1 MSRPRSRPSIHFA
14 YAGDWYDGPL
24 EGLIR
29 VDGRP
34 GLLWFKVVSES
45 PRGRRTYAAYETPP
59 EFVTIIRAE
68 RKLFERLVY
77 GHPTARRSGDGVP
90 ERWKRWYEVYS
101 RNPVPRPPLGPVLFR
116 FTDRSADC
124 LPSYR
129 HRWRK
134 ALADRA

>member
-1 MSRPRSRPSIHFA
+1 MSRPRARPTIHFA
-14 YAGDWYDGPL
+14 YAGDWYDGPIN
-24 EGLIR
+24 GLIR

-34 GLLWFKVVSES
+34 SLLWFEMVSES
-45 PRGRRTYAAYETPP
+45 PRGRLTYAAYETPP
-59 EFVTIIRAE
+59 EFATIVRAE

-77 GHPTARRSGDGVP
+77 GRPACAPSGGVLP

-116 FTDRSADC
+116 FTDRGVDS
-124 LPSYR
+124 LPGYR